1 MVRLLISPID
11 LNNDC
16 FTSMAAYSSFSR
28 WKVRTKTRRM
38 KNGAKTGRVDFMSRK
53 AQPNI
58 NWRLLWDLFFAF
70 MRIGAFTIGGGYA
83 MLPLIQKEAVEKSH
97 WVDEEEFAEIIGLS
111 QTAPGAIAINSSIY
125 LGFTVAG
132 FPGAIFAVTGMVVPS
147 LVFILTIA
155 VFFERFSDIPA
166 VQAIFNGVRPA
177 VMGLILAALLKI
189 GKSVLKNLTSLII
202 FVVMLLIG
210 IIFDLHPALII
221 LVAAVAGILFL
232 NDKDKDKEAKK
243 A

>member
-1 MVRLLISPID
+1 
-11 LNNDC
+11 
-16 FTSMAAYSSFSR
+16 
-28 WKVRTKTRRM
+28 
-38 KNGAKTGRVDFMSRK
+38 MSRK